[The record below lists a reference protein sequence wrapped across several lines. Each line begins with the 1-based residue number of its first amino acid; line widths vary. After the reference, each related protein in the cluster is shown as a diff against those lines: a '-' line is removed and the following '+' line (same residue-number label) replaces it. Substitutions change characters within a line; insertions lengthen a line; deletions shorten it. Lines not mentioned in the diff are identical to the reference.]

1 MRWRSASFLFA
12 FVCVCL
18 HEARAQAPAPS
29 PPAPSPPAPAPSA
42 ASAPATGSPGE
53 SVRFRG
59 LVMSVSAGAVS
70 LELSRGL
77 SLRLDLAPD
86 APMFFVSRIDPAE
99 LKVGARLRL
108 RVKSGGQGSAAAT
121 AVEAMAMEDAP
132 AGARAAAQTEAEGEI
147 LPELTM
153 QGAFKAIE
161 RAGED
166 RMLAFV
172 DRAAERRVAL
182 TSETTFWRLRRAGLE
197 ELKPGMSLS
206 VVMRKDPGAPPK
218 THRAVFGQSIPG
230 VDLPL

>member
-1 MRWRSASFLFA
+1 
-12 FVCVCL
+12 
-18 HEARAQAPAPS
+18 
-29 PPAPSPPAPAPSA
+29 
-42 ASAPATGSPGE
+42 
-53 SVRFRG
+53 
-59 LVMSVSAGAVS
+59 MSVSAGAVS

-99 LKVGARLRL
+99 LKAGARLRL

-161 RAGED
+161 REGED
-166 RMLAFV
+166 RTLVLV
-172 DRAAERRVAL
+172 DRGADRRLAL
-182 TSETTFWRLRRAGLE
+182 TSETTFWRLRRAGLD

-206 VVMRKDPGAPPK
+206 VVMRKKPDAAPK

-230 VDLPL
+230 ADLPL